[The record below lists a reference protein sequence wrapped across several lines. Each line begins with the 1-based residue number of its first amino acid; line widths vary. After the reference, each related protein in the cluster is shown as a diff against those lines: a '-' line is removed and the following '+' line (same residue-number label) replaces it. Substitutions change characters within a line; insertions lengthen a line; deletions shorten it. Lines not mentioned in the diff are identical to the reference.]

1 MCTKRVHYELLE
13 FIISFI
19 CSPVV
24 QKSHH
29 EVEKD
34 NIFVHVKHD
43 NVKYNN
49 ILW

>member
-1 MCTKRVHYELLE
+1 MSYLISSFLSFVPPRVGVL
-13 FIISFI
+13 
-19 CSPVV
+19 

-34 NIFVHVKHD
+34 NILVHAKHD

-49 ILW
+49 IL